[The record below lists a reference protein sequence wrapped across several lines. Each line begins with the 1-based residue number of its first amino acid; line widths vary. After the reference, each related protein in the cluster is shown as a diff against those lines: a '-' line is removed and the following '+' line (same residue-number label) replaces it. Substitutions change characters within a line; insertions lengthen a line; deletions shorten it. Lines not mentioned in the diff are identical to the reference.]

1 MRPGASRN
9 QTRFTVARAA
19 SRKQSSAGGVWK
31 PPHRNAIDSPLLLDT
46 HVWLWI
52 LNGETRHMSSVV
64 IQLLKDVAKAES
76 LLVSDIS
83 FWEVANKSA
92 KGKLS
97 LSIDP
102 VIWLEKAGRAPG
114 VSYLEVERAALIQ
127 STRLR
132 GEPPSDPVDRI
143 LLATAQLNSAS
154 LVTCDLQMIEY
165 ASGEDGVS
173 VCDARA

>member
-1 MRPGASRN
+1 M
-9 QTRFTVARAA
+9 
-19 SRKQSSAGGVWK
+19 
-31 PPHRNAIDSPLLLDT
+31 LD
-46 HVWLWI
+46 
-52 LNGETRHMSSVV
+52 GETERMSSGV
-64 IQLLKDVAKAES
+64 IKLLKDEAKAES

-83 FWEVANKSA
+83 FWEVANKSG

-102 VIWLEKAGRAPG
+102 VIWLGKAGGAPG

-154 LVTCDLQMIEY
+154 LVTCDVQMIDY
-165 ASGEDGVS
+165 ARRESGVS
-173 VCDARA
+173 VCDARI